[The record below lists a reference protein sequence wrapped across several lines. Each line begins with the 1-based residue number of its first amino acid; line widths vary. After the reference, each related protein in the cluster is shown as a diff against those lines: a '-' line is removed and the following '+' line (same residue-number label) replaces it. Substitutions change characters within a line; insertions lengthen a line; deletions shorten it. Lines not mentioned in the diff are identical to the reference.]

1 MSFHF
6 EYEREENTFAR
17 REREPSAM
25 TEKGNM
31 AESDAPYNLQSGET
45 LDSYQAV

>member
-31 AESDAPYNLQSGET
+31 AESEPYNLQSGET